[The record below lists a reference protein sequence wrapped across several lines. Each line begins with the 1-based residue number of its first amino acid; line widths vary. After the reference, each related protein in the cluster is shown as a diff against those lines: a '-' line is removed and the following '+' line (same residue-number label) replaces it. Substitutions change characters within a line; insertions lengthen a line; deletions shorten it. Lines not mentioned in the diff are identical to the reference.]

1 MRTVT
6 APWAVPGV
14 TPPDAPSTN
23 DARFV
28 GYTIRGSYF
37 CGHCAEIMP
46 RRYWADYGRSPLTVD
61 MMRPGIDT
69 CERCGVILTTYVH
82 TLAPEG
88 TVPSPVYPIPAGVTL
103 PAPGTDV
110 APCDWCDEPATFV
123 EVETTTNEYGHTIR
137 ISERYCSL
145 HYLAYGAP
153 SHGTGWLHPN
163 APRITR
169 ITSPAN

>member
-1 MRTVT
+1 MILV
-6 APWAVPGV
+6 
-14 TPPDAPSTN
+14 DQSS
-23 DARFV
+23 ARFV

-46 RRYWADYGRSPLTVD
+46 RRYWVDYGRSPLTAD

-82 TLAPEG
+82 TLASEG
-88 TVPSPVYPIPAGVTL
+88 TVP
-103 PAPGTDV
+103 GTDGPPP

-145 HYLAYGAP
+145 HYIAYGAP
-153 SHGTGWLHPN
+153 AFGPLMGE
-163 APRITR
+163 RITR
-169 ITSPAN
+169 VTSPAN